1 MIKSMVTDKDLSDVW
16 DAIRSIRTDIE
27 LLKKT
32 DEAANIDFLQR
43 SYTSIVERLDMMQQD
58 IDALKK

>member
-1 MIKSMVTDKDLSDVW
+1 MVTDKDISDIW
-16 DAIRSIRTDIE
+16 DVIRSIRTDIDK
-27 LLKKT
+27 LKKT

-43 SYTSIVERLDMMQQD
+43 SYTSIIERLDMMEQD

>member
-1 MIKSMVTDKDLSDVW
+1 MVTDKDISDIW

>member
-1 MIKSMVTDKDLSDVW
+1 MIKSMVTDKDISDIW

-32 DEAANIDFLQR
+32 DEGANIDFLQR
-43 SYTSIVERLDMMQQD
+43 SYTSIIERLDMMEQD

>member
-1 MIKSMVTDKDLSDVW
+1 MVTDKDISDVW

>member
-1 MIKSMVTDKDLSDVW
+1 MIKSMVTDKDISDIW

>member
-27 LLKKT
+27 KLKKT

-43 SYTSIVERLDMMQQD
+43 SYTSIVERLDVMR
-58 IDALKK
+58 ARY